1 MTNATLMDDSVPKL
15 IQKKPYLFMASAV
28 SDYKPKYPQT
38 GKMKKD
44 MIGET
49 WNLELIKNIDILDT
63 VNKEGIFAVGFKAE
77 MDKDSGLLNAK
88 NMLENKNLD
97 AVCLNFV
104 SEHGFGS
111 DTNAITLITKNDE
124 VDLGVATKLDI
135 SLKLIDNLSKSAK
148 E

>member
-1 MTNATLMDDSVPKL
+1 
-15 IQKKPYLFMASAV
+15 
-28 SDYKPKYPQT
+28 
-38 GKMKKD
+38 
-44 MIGET
+44 
-49 WNLELIKNIDILDT
+49 
-63 VNKEGIFAVGFKAE
+63 

-111 DTNAITLITKNDE
+111 DTNAITLITKDDE

-135 SLKLIDNLSKSAK
+135 SLKLIDNLSKSSK
-148 E
+148 EC